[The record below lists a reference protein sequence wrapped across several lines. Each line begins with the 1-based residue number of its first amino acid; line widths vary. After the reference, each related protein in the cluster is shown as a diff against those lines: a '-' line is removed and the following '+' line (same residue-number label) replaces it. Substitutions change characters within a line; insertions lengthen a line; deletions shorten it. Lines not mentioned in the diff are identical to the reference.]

1 MTLSL
6 RLRRLALPAS
16 LAEFSRLPAPSAKE
30 FSSSRLVAFS
40 YKTVFVKASGLQ
52 RRTCLASLWLL
63 VLLFSCQA
71 RFGSSS
77 FQSSTTPFTSSREQR
92 KRKKGKIKAEPQPP
106 ATPKLAKYIPRDTG
120 KQESDAA
127 PYYRGPKGQHNYLKG
142 NQITAPKF
150 KGADPLPQPRK
161 APRLLRGPR
170 QHTAELPWRS
180 KRSGQRRSHNGEPL
194 RSMTHH
200 GNQMPP
206 RGQAL
211 KLHDTKVEGAL
222 NVRRRRRDGCQH
234 QACRAGRPAA
244 ARNTAGTGENESRR
258 WLSATRH
265 QDGHQDG

>member
-1 MTLSL
+1 MLCQL
-6 RLRRLALPAS
+6 RWPNFLGSP
-16 LAEFSRLPAPSAKE
+16 RLPLRNFLRQSLWLSATKL
-30 FSSSRLVAFS
+30 SSSRHLAFS
-40 YKTVFVKASGLQ
+40 EGH
-52 RRTCLASLWLL
+52 ASLRFGFWSFS
-63 VLLFSCQA
+63 FSCQA

-142 NQITAPKF
+142 SQITAPKF

-211 KLHDTKVEGAL
+211 KLHDTKAEGAL